1 MAGFDDSLVR
11 EFFEVNGFFV
21 RQSRK
26 APVTGKRKRP
36 EAEGEVFFRN
46 PRTATPGERAFQLF
60 GADLVGLGDGV
71 AVIRDWHGQKA
82 VTATTIRRGDFLDF
96 IRKDACETAKEAW
109 ASLPEGEA
117 AALIKVL
124 ILPGLPAQEPARSES
139 IRLLKEAGVDHVIS
153 LRTIVENLVQHAEAP
168 TSRESPTLALLRLL
182 RVYDMV
188 RTTQLELFGGSS
200 SSSR

>member
-21 RQSRK
+21 RQSRQ
-26 APVTGKRKRP
+26 APVAGKRKRP
-36 EAEGEVFFRN
+36 AAEGEVFFHN
-46 PRTATPGERAFQLF
+46 SQPAVPGERAFQLF
-60 GADLVGLGDGV
+60 GSDLVGLTEGV
-71 AVIRDWHGQKA
+71 AVVRDWHGQKA

-96 IRKDACETAKEAW
+96 IRKEACETAKEAW
-109 ASLPEGEA
+109 ASRPEGEA
-117 AALIKVL
+117 APATKIL

-153 LRTIVENLVQHAEAP
+153 IRTIIENLVQHAETP